1 MDVPCW
7 VSVLASTYD
16 LHYDQRRNACWWM
29 TGDSGQTG
37 EGGEVQEEM
46 EEGQQME
53 SSVDGGRNVEVKRQT
68 DQEEEMK
75 WKNGLNK

>member
-1 MDVPCW
+1 
-7 VSVLASTYD
+7 
-16 LHYDQRRNACWWM
+16 M

-53 SSVDGGRNVEVKRQT
+53 GSVDGGRNVEVKRQT